1 MKRRG
6 VLPVAALAV
15 LAVIAASLA
24 IVQSRPSHTLP
35 DTGGKAFPGLA
46 AQAGDAQRIL
56 ITSSRGSYALAKQD
70 GHWVLPDKADYPAD
84 SGKVGAFLAT
94 LADMD
99 LLEPKTADPARYADL
114 SLGRSRCGAT
124 GAGKSVTIGGAGG
137 LPLAAAIFGKAAPS
151 LGRTGGGLYLRR
163 AGEAQSWLASGLPTI
178 PDTAERWMDRSL
190 FDLSDA
196 TAIKTATITDAD
208 GKTVLAE
215 FRDKPADVDFSARQA
230 LPGKPDPSKLDSL
243 GATPVSLE
251 FDDVRARP
259 ADATPTRTITFE
271 RFDGGTYKLTLYTIG
286 KDVWTAATQ
295 TGAGAAGFNAVHARY
310 LFRLPPYR
318 MSVLQGTLGRFRDP
332 QRPRSERS
340 RAPGGPSM
348 KSLLAG
354 IAVLSCLSF
363 ACRAQ
368 EGDPRAP
375 AEIAGD
381 HRAADPRKPTGAQG
395 RFPGLKRQKTRPF
408 ANKRIPHFPPA
419 RPMLPTIAV
428 PRSARASTGAASVHR
443 NCVSPTLKTIAA
455 PFSMPWTSSAPA
467 APAASASARLLK
479 A

>member
-1 MKRRG
+1 M
-6 VLPVAALAV
+6 A
-15 LAVIAASLA
+15 AASLA

-46 AQAGDAQRIL
+46 AQAGDAQRL
-56 ITSSRGSYALAKQD
+56 AVTTPKGSYALAKQD

-114 SLGRSRCGAT
+114 SLGDPGGAT
-124 GAGKSVTIGGAGG
+124 GAGKSVTIGDAGG
-137 LPLAAAIFGKAAPS
+137 HPLAAAIFGRAAPS

-196 TAIKTATITDAD
+196 TAIKTATITDVD
-208 GKTVLAE
+208 GKTILAE

-230 LPGKPDPSKLDSL
+230 LPGKPDQSKLDSL

-259 ADATPTRTITFE
+259 TDATPTRTITFE

-295 TGAGAAGFNAVHARY
+295 TGAGAAGFDAGHARY

-318 MSVLQGTLGRFRDP
+318 MGVLQGSLADFVIRNDP
-332 QRPRSERS
+332 
-340 RAPGGPSM
+340 
-348 KSLLAG
+348 
-354 IAVLSCLSF
+354 
-363 ACRAQ
+363 
-368 EGDPRAP
+368 DPK
-375 AEIAGD
+375 G
-381 HRAADPRKPTGAQG
+381 AAHPV
-395 RFPGLKRQKTRPF
+395 
-408 ANKRIPHFPPA
+408 A
-419 RPMLPTIAV
+419 RP
-428 PRSARASTGAASVHR
+428 
-443 NCVSPTLKTIAA
+443 
-455 PFSMPWTSSAPA
+455 
-467 APAASASARLLK
+467 
-479 A
+479 